1 MIETTDHDIV
11 FLIFLIFAGA
21 AVVAT
26 LALIARQALIIG
38 YIFLGVLLGPSC
50 FGLVTDPDLIDDMS
64 QIGIIF
70 LLFLLGLNLVPG
82 KLLNMFKEAA
92 VVTAVSTLVFVS
104 TGFIV
109 AWLFRFSYGECLLI
123 GFAASFSSTII
134 GLKLLPTTIL
144 HHRHTGEIIIS
155 VLLLQD
161 LIAIVGLLTIN
172 AFAGDGGI
180 ATATFTV
187 FGKLPLLIVSAGLL
201 EKYFLLP
208 LIKRFD
214 RIQEYIFLLTIGWCL
229 GFAQAAA
236 SLGLPHEIGALIA
249 GVALATNPV
258 SLYIAETLRPIRDF
272 FLVIFFFAV
281 GANIDITAAWSV
293 LYPAACLAALM
304 LLVKPLVY
312 ERLFRL
318 NRESPAVAKEAG
330 ARLGQMS
337 EFSLLMIVIAG
348 QVGLAS
354 STVQSLIS
362 LATVLTLIGSTT
374 WIVLRYPS
382 PIALNDRLRRD

>member
-38 YIFLGVLLGPSC
+38 YIVLGVLLGPSC

-70 LLFLLGLNLVPG
+70 LLFLLGLNLVPS

-155 VLLLQD
+155 VLLLQ
-161 LIAIVGLLTIN
+161 
-172 AFAGDGGI
+172 
-180 ATATFTV
+180 
-187 FGKLPLLIVSAGLL
+187 
-201 EKYFLLP
+201 
-208 LIKRFD
+208 IKRFD

-281 GANIDITAAWSV
+281 GANIDLTAAWSV
-293 LYPAACLAALM
+293 LYPATCLAALM
-304 LLVKPLVY
+304 LLLKPLVY

-318 NRESPAVAKEAG
+318 NRESTAVAKEAG
-330 ARLGQMS
+330 VRLGQMS